1 MMKPAPVVIV
11 TVAACLISTAFCC
24 SLEYTC
30 RQGNYI
36 VDNPDISIYDSVNAN
51 QGGVACSA
59 VMSGDKHL
67 ISIGSCGSVSRL
79 TNYSNV
85 TKYIIL
91 RNSQGACNHCIQS
104 EQIANRVHY
113 HERMPLYPKSAVITG

>member
-1 MMKPAPVVIV
+1 MMKPGPVVFV
-11 TVAACLISTAFCC
+11 TVASCLISTAFCC

-59 VMSGDKHL
+59 VMSVDKHL

-85 TKYIIL
+85 TKYIML
-91 RNSQGACNHCIQS
+91 RHGQRACKHCIKTQS
-104 EQIANRVHY
+104 R
-113 HERMPLYPKSAVITG
+113 

>member
-1 MMKPAPVVIV
+1 MMKPAPVVFV
-11 TVAACLISTAFCC
+11 TVVACLISTVFCC

-59 VMSGDKHL
+59 MMSGDKHL
-67 ISIGSCGSVSRL
+67 ISIGSCGSVSKKNVATVVPTKSDSDVILCLQLLSKTL
-79 TNYSNV
+79 TCTLHLS
-85 TKYIIL
+85 
-91 RNSQGACNHCIQS
+91 
-104 EQIANRVHY
+104 
-113 HERMPLYPKSAVITG
+113 

>member
-1 MMKPAPVVIV
+1 MMKSAPVVFV
-11 TVAACLISTAFCC
+11 TVAACLISTVFCC

-36 VDNPDISIYDSVNAN
+36 VANPDISIYDSVNAN

-85 TKYIIL
+85 TKYIMI
-91 RNSQGACNHCIQS
+91 RHGQGACKHGHNCK
-104 EQIANRVHY
+104 
-113 HERMPLYPKSAVITG
+113 PT

>member
-1 MMKPAPVVIV
+1 MMKSAPVVFV
-11 TVAACLISTAFCC
+11 TVVACLISTAFCC

-36 VDNPDISIYDSVNAN
+36 AANPDISIYDSVNAN

-85 TKYIIL
+85 TKYIMI
-91 RNSQGACNHCIQS
+91 RHGQGACKHGHNCK
-104 EQIANRVHY
+104 
-113 HERMPLYPKSAVITG
+113 PT